1 MITEPLFK
9 EDDYIASKWS
19 GDMAIIK
26 GVTKKGYYSFKAY
39 YSAMFDELKDLKKY
53 KYELQVDYQESWHLA
68 TEEEK
73 KKLDK
78 IIKDAKNGE

>member
-9 EDDYIASKWS
+9 EGDYVASKWS

-39 YSAMFDELKDLKKY
+39 YSVMFDELKVRNKY
-53 KYELQVDYQESWHLA
+53 K
-68 TEEEK
+68 
-73 KKLDK
+73 
-78 IIKDAKNGE
+78 